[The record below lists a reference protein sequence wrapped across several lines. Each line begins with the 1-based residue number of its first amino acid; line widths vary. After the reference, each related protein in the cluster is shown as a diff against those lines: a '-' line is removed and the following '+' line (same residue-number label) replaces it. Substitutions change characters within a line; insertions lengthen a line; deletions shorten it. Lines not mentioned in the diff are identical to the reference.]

1 MFRRS
6 TMIRRRLFLETRIHG
21 CILRSDSID
30 ERTLMILVV
39 ALELRASR
47 LEEREIE
54 GHEQSLVVRS
64 FGHEGRTWT
73 NLTATSLK
81 PRCSKRL
88 MTSPTSPRWTPS
100 CLTMMRLCSRV
111 AAIMKFESVE
121 YELDDLKTN
130 AQTMSTSS
138 ISCREET
145 QRREGMRRPRTMRR
159 PYLYMQS
166 QRSLC
171 LPNRPRA
178 LTDRELFLGWFHL
191 FSR

>member
-1 MFRRS
+1 
-6 TMIRRRLFLETRIHG
+6 
-21 CILRSDSID
+21 
-30 ERTLMILVV
+30 MILVV

-47 LEEREIE
+47 LEEREV
-54 GHEQSLVVRS
+54 HESLLAVRS
-64 FGHEGRTWT
+64 FGHEVRTWT

-111 AAIMKFESVE
+111 AAMLKFESVE
-121 YELDDLKTN
+121 YELDDLEHTHTDDEYQFRYPAAKSFGN
-130 AQTMSTSS
+130 KLD
-138 ISCREET
+138 RGK
-145 QRREGMRRPRTMRR
+145 GMRRPRTMER
-159 PYLYMQS
+159 PYLYTQS

-171 LPNRPRA
+171 LPEKGPRA

-191 FSR
+191 FPR